1 MWKLKNS
8 DEYCVFA
15 SNKKQAIIKF
25 KKDLG
30 LDVKGYMIKLINI

>member
-15 SNKKQAIIKF
+15 PSRKVAVKKF
-25 KKDLG
+25 EKDLG
-30 LDVKGYMIKLINI
+30 IIVTEKMIKFERF

>member
-15 SNKKQAIIKF
+15 SNKQHAIIEF
-25 KKDLG
+25 KKKLG
-30 LDVKGYMIKLINI
+30 LEVKGYMIEKAY

>member
-15 SNKKQAIIKF
+15 SNKQQVIIKS
-25 KKDLG
+25 KEKLG
-30 LDVKGYMIKLINI
+30 LEVKGYMIKRVD